1 MVDTQ
6 SLRPRPRPLVNDGPV
21 ASKRQTRS
29 SATTCASLNMEH
41 EIESPSPACCA
52 LSVASPLNAFDE
64 PARREV
70 HLLNYGSHGSLRRFE
85 HATAP
90 TAPLACEANLMDPA
104 FTRALGHVS
113 QYAPPRNR
121 AYDRMIERLLLPELN
136 EDVDQAFIEYEII
149 PRIVIC
155 STSGLVH
162 SAFGIEP
169 TQFSGQAQEA
179 LAQVGRSA
187 LRAMFDVDCRR
198 PIEQRMADWVLPLA
212 QFASGARGRQ
222 PHLTLAH
229 AKRCARLSNLCH
241 PGRPDLIEHHHFLT
255 CCNGLTSAKGGS
267 IARATL
273 VPLAFGA
280 CDSEDDSRETPYPL
294 VDVVLDLARDVLT
307 QPARMYAPGFA
318 IHDDD
323 TAYLVVLDN
332 EGCRIAIISDRWGE
346 GFGELAS
353 VLSVL
358 LGLDVYS
365 AGLSPLFRYA
375 CDLETGIA
383 PVALCTRYLRPSE
396 LEVDAPLVGR
406 TVEFI
411 AEEPVR
417 LVDSTVANGS
427 SVFGRSTVT
436 LQLTRPSLVTCSP
449 AVSTDYLEPS
459 FVVKIQLT
467 TQNFV
472 GHEADVLN
480 KIVERCAAEA
490 PSASAQLIERHV
502 ALPEKAKSLGRHRSQ
517 MEDSALP
524 ILLDSENSEQRL
536 RDSPRHTLDVVVM
549 RNPTP
554 LPAPLDDARAQQR
567 TLFQFCQVFD
577 QLLTLLPALF
587 DLGIHHRDLSI
598 GNILQYQ
605 GHLVLVDWE
614 TGIVAQPGEQV
625 PVATEDAGS
634 IRFTRAT
641 VSWEVRSWLLLG
653 AQFSRLPSHALH
665 HDFESAVYW
674 FLFVLDEF
682 VGNCFSAD
690 LWIDLDLRPRG
701 RGRRRRP
708 VFPMDLARTE
718 LWGNGE
724 YPNLHKLFLKDF
736 EKLGPEMHGFVER
749 MMCTLPF
756 DLGTRGASEAEVAVA
771 NKQKMA
777 AVQAELP
784 EILEVSLTRFRRQS
798 PDAGLC
804 NGTRG
809 TRLILIVSHARSRVI
824 QAVILIGDRAGTMLC
839 IPRVRLEASA
849 TSSLALAKTIN
860 ITQGQSLDRDG
871 VALSLHPVFT
881 HGQLYV
887 ALSRAMSVDRIK
899 VLLLS
904 RDPADDDDNLQAV
917 DRAAAAPIVTPNPIF
932 RFVLRAMNGE

>member
-1 MVDTQ
+1 MANMRRGQRGPPNPT
-6 SLRPRPRPLVNDGPV
+6 LNDLPPV
-21 ASKRQTRS
+21 ATSQRLTRS
-29 SATTCASLNMEH
+29 SATCARLKLEQC
-41 EIESPSPACCA
+41 EVESPIPLVCLP
-52 LSVASPLNAFDE
+52 LSVAPPLNAFDE
-64 PARREV
+64 RAEQEPSSSVKPISSSPPSPARSDTSLDSSLDS
-70 HLLNYGSHGSLRRFE
+70 LLWR
-85 HATAP
+85 
-90 TAPLACEANLMDPA
+90 
-104 FTRALGHVS
+104 S
-113 QYAPPRNR
+113 QYSDLPSFPSHNAPPHNR

-136 EDVDQAFIEYEII
+136 EDVDCAFIKYEVIQ
-149 PRIVIC
+149 RIVMC

-169 TQFSGQAQEA
+169 TEFSEQAQEA

-198 PIEQRMADWVLPLA
+198 PIEQRMADWVSPLA
-212 QFASGARGRQ
+212 QFVSAMSPELVIPEVVCEDADSKNSVRDSMSAQASGARGRQ

-229 AKRCARLSNLCH
+229 AKRCARLSNLCNR
-241 PGRPDLIEHHHFLT
+241 GRPDLIEHHHFLT

-280 CDSEDDSRETPYPL
+280 CDSEDDLRETPYPL
-294 VDVVLDLARDVLT
+294 VNVVLDLAQDVLT

-318 IHDDD
+318 IHDDG
-323 TAYLVVLDN
+323 TAYLVVLDH
-332 EGCRIAIISDRWGE
+332 EGCRIAIISDCWGE

-383 PVALCTRYLRPSE
+383 PFALCTRFLRLSE
-396 LEVDAPLVGR
+396 LEADAPLVGR

-427 SVFGRSTVT
+427 TVFGRST
-436 LQLTRPSLVTCSP
+436 LIFQLTRPSLVACSP
-449 AVSTDYLEPS
+449 ALSTDYLEPS

-480 KIVERCAAEA
+480 RIVERCAAEA
-490 PSASAQLIERHV
+490 PSASAQLIERYV

-517 MEDSALP
+517 MEESALP
-524 ILLDSENSEQRL
+524 MLLVSEDFKRQL
-536 RDSPRHTLDVVVM
+536 RHSRRRTLDVVVL

-554 LPAPLDDARAQQR
+554 LPTTLDDARDEQR

-587 DLGIHHRDLSI
+587 NLGIHHRDLSI
-598 GNILQYQ
+598 GNILQHQ

-625 PVATEDAGS
+625 PVAAEDAGS

-641 VSWEVRSWLLLG
+641 VSWEVRFWLMLG
-653 AQFSRLPSHALH
+653 AQFSKLPSHALH

-690 LWIDLDLRPRG
+690 LWIDLELRPRG
-701 RGRRRRP
+701 RDRRRRL
-708 VFPMDLARTE
+708 VLPMDLARTE
-718 LWGNGE
+718 LWGDGKC
-724 YPNLHKLFLKDF
+724 PKLRKAFLEDF
-736 EKLGPEMHGFVER
+736 EKLGPEMHGFVDR
-749 MMCTLPF
+749 MMCTLPI
-756 DLGTRGASEAEVAVA
+756 DLGSPGASEAEVAVA

-777 AVQAELP
+777 AVQAELR
-784 EILEVSLTRFRRQS
+784 EILEVVSRRKGEFRHFQQTPRAFAFPAFPSPRFSRRAVPNSLSSPSLWSRLLDSRSRARPSAFATFGKSSTAHSSAAS
-798 PDAGLC
+798 PD
-804 NGTRG
+804 
-809 TRLILIVSHARSRVI
+809 
-824 QAVILIGDRAGTMLC
+824 QA
-839 IPRVRLEASA
+839 P
-849 TSSLALAKTIN
+849 
-860 ITQGQSLDRDG
+860 Q
-871 VALSLHPVFT
+871 F
-881 HGQLYV
+881 HG
-887 ALSRAMSVDRIK
+887 
-899 VLLLS
+899 LLLS
-904 RDPADDDDNLQAV
+904 LLSA
-917 DRAAAAPIVTPNPIF
+917 T
-932 RFVLRAMNGE
+932 RFS